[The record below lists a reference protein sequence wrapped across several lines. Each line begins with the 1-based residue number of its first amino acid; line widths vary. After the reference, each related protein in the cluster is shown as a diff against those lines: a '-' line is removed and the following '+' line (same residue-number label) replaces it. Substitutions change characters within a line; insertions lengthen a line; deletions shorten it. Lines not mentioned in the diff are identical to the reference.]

1 MPRRMLFAASTG
13 GHLAQL
19 VRIAH
24 RFDPTEDSVWV
35 TFRTPQSESL
45 LAGKNVVFVPYI
57 APRDVRN
64 ALRAFREIRLLLSR
78 ERFEG
83 AVSTG
88 AALAVAVLPA
98 AKRASV
104 PTTYVESVSRVKG
117 PSLSGR
123 ILQFL
128 HAASLFTQHDAWSDE
143 RWKKFP
149 SVLSEFSTTATR
161 APVKSPR
168 LFVTLGTIAKY
179 RFDAVVDAVLATGL
193 ADSRTVWQLG
203 STDRDDLPGQV
214 HKEMSASAFA
224 QAVERADVVITHS
237 GVGTILQLLE
247 SGVHPIVVPRSKAA
261 GEHVDDHQFEIAD
274 LIRELGVGTV
284 LRPTEMTAAA
294 VIGASSL
301 STRPT
306 EHGATA

>member
-1 MPRRMLFAASTG
+1 MLFAASTG

-24 RFDPTEDSVWV
+24 HFDPSEDSVWV

-57 APRDVRN
+57 APRDARN
-64 ALRAFREIRLLLSR
+64 AIRAVREIRRLLSR
-78 ERFEG
+78 EQFDG

-88 AALAVAVLPA
+88 AALAVAVLPS

-128 HAASLFTQHDAWSDE
+128 RSASLFTQHDGWSDK

-149 SVLSEFSTTATR
+149 SVLSEFSTIENR
-161 APVKSPR
+161 ARVERPR

-179 RFDAVVDAVLATGL
+179 RFDAAVDAVLASGL
-193 ADSRTVWQLG
+193 ADGRTVWQLG
-203 STDRDDLPGQV
+203 STHRDGLPGQV
-214 HKEMSASAFA
+214 HREMSAAAFA
-224 QAVERADVVITHS
+224 EAVESADVVITHS

-274 LIRELGVGTV
+274 LIRDLGVGTV
-284 LRPTEMTAAA
+284 LRPAEVTAEAI
-294 VIGASSL
+294 IGASSL
-301 STRPT
+301 ATRPT